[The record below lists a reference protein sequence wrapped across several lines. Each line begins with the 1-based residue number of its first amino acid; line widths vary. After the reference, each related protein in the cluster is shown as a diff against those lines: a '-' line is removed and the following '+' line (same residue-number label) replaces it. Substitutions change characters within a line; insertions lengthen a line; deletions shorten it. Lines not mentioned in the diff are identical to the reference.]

1 MIGSGN
7 MFVLK
12 IRTEDSIYYVKKIED
27 NYCVICINNE
37 RNYSLNNEE
46 WNRLLNDMFSG
57 EKNFLERK
65 DGYDIYIDSMNNK
78 RFIKDGVE
86 DLEKLLK
93 VNGKPAILFQENS
106 TNVSGETSKVLSL
119 KGKRGYRYSLLFI
132 SFLLNMKIMSSPPF
146 MVKLDENENKYRTIS
161 TREMDVE
168 PITLDEMYKKIN
180 ECKTYEEYQ
189 KDVLANKYFLEDVY
203 SILDEKSKKELAL
216 YYDKLGIEYF
226 SEQEKEDRPN
236 TAGYVRSTEHGLIHL
251 RDRDKEKFHDNGP
264 HEFVH
269 VNQQNMIY
277 NYVDEAVAEIVQE
290 EYFNIS
296 TRTYYEARKN
306 ISILMEIIGPEPIMR
321 LSFND
326 EIENFEKII
335 KSYLDKE
342 DANILLNEFKLE
354 ATKIEYKGS
363 ILKEANHEL
372 IREMLGKMYEKKY
385 PGKKMEDDPIIQQ
398 YLNENTEFMYNRY
411 YLNQHTEEFYISKE
425 MILDTYSPFNNI
437 ENQLSKISYI
447 EKDSLTKEEA
457 LECIN
462 NNTLKDEEKLTITFM
477 EEDIKNTIVINKS
490 NIENNTKIQGMN
502 DVTVLDIL
510 NNPNIKII
518 NIEKSND
525 INIKEPRENT
535 IQSIFSENKSLQKIN
550 ITFKDGS
557 KAHVVRNK
565 KENLYVQKKD
575 LVYVKSIAE
584 KFPSQTKP
592 KKVITPITFNLD
604 LEASIRREKINRQ
617 IDNILFDMNQSY
629 SYIDKAYNEI
639 VISEKDPNNFYNTEE
654 RKYLSILM
662 EIIGPE
668 PIEKYYYYKDYTVIE
683 NILNK
688 YLNSVEAFIL
698 SNELKKDPEK
708 TNPTVIENLLI
719 KLYENM
725 NQGKKVEDDN
735 AITLLLNYPAK
746 LYQERVYF
754 NRDSPNYNKDLIIT
768 AQRNYDE
775 HFEENLKEIISY
787 KTTLLTDDELLN
799 ILENNSLNEDEKI
812 SVEYIDEKEDKNK
825 IRAVDLDKEYLNF
838 QYNENELFLEVISKG
853 QIKIVS
859 SKLWKP
865 KNIKPENGIIKK
877 LAEDEEFYTFHV
889 FLKDGRDGWVYN
901 NTLGELET
909 TILDDYET
917 PSLSQKF
924 PEQFQETSKHFN

>member
-1 MIGSGN
+1 MIGSEN
-7 MFVLK
+7 MLVLK
-12 IRTEDSIYYVKKIED
+12 IRTEYSIYYVKKIED

-57 EKNFLERK
+57 EKKFLERK

-78 RFIKDGVE
+78 RYFKDGVE
-86 DLEKLLK
+86 DLKKLFK
-93 VNGKPAILFQENS
+93 VNGKSAILFQNKSADVFE
-106 TNVSGETSKVLSL
+106 ETSKVLSL
-119 KGKRGYRYSLLFI
+119 KGERGYRYSLLFFT
-132 SFLLNMKIMSSPPF
+132 FLLTMDIITSTPF
-146 MVKLDENENKYRTIS
+146 MVKLNENESKYRTIS
-161 TREMDVE
+161 TKEMDIE
-168 PITLDEMYKKIN
+168 PITLDEMYKCIY
-180 ECKTYEEYQ
+180 ECKTYEQYQ

-203 SILDEKSKKELAL
+203 SIADEKTRKELAL
-216 YYDKLGIEYF
+216 TYKKLGIEYF
-226 SEQEKEDRPN
+226 TEQEKQNRPN
-236 TAGYVRSTEHGLIHL
+236 TTGYVRSTERGLIHL
-251 RDRDKEKFHDNGP
+251 RDKDKQKFYDIGP

-269 VNQQNMIY
+269 VNQQSMIY
-277 NYVDEAVAEIVQE
+277 NYVNEAIAEIIEE

-296 TRTYYEARKN
+296 TKTYYEARKN
-306 ISILMEIIGPEPIMR
+306 ISILMEIIGPESIMR

-342 DANILLNEFKLE
+342 DANILFNEFKLE
-354 ATKIEYKGS
+354 AAKVEYKGS
-363 ILKEANHEL
+363 TLKEADHEL
-372 IREMLGKMYEKKY
+372 IREMLGKMYAKKY

-398 YLNENTEFMYNRY
+398 YLNENTEFMYHRY

-425 MILDTYSPFNNI
+425 MILDTYSPCNSI
-437 ENQLSKISYI
+437 ENQLSTISYT
-447 EKDSLTKEEA
+447 EKTPLTKEET

-462 NNTLKDEEKLTITFM
+462 NNTLKDEEKLIITFM

-490 NIENNTKIQGMN
+490 IAENNMEIQGMN
-502 DVTVLDIL
+502 DVTILDIL
-510 NNPNIKII
+510 NNPNIKIVS
-518 NIEKSND
+518 IEKLNN
-525 INIKEPRENT
+525 INIKEPGENT
-535 IQSIFSENKSLQKIN
+535 IQSIFSNNKSLEKIN

-557 KAHVVRNK
+557 KAHVIRDKNG
-565 KENLYVQKKD
+565 NLYVQKKD
-575 LVYVKSIAE
+575 LVYVESIAE
-584 KFPSQTKP
+584 KFPSQIRPT
-592 KKVITPITFNLD
+592 KKVITPITFNID
-604 LEASIRREKINRQ
+604 LEESIRREKINRQ
-617 IDNILFDMNQSY
+617 IDSILFDMNQSY

-639 VISEKDPNNFYNTEE
+639 VISEKDPNNYYNTEE

-668 PIEKYYYYKDYTVIE
+668 PIEKYHYYKDYTIIE
-683 NILNK
+683 NILNE
-688 YLNSVEAFIL
+688 YLNSVDAFIL

-708 TNPTVIENLLI
+708 TNPAVIEKLLI
-719 KLYENM
+719 KLYENR

-754 NRDSPNYNKDLIIT
+754 NRDSPKYNKDLIIT
-768 AQRNYDE
+768 VQRNYDE

-838 QYNENELFLEVISKG
+838 QYNENELFSELISKG

-877 LAEDEEFYTFHV
+877 LAEDDEFYTFHV
-889 FLKDGRDGWVYN
+889 ILKDGRDGWVYN

-924 PEQFQETSKHFN
+924 PEQFQETSKHF